1 MSTNPATKSFEDGS
15 SRPKSGLIVVFYM
28 LTFIM
33 GGLFLFAGGKMGL
46 AMDVT
51 ASTFYLVVTVLFYVL
66 SRGAHDRL

>member
-1 MSTNPATKSFEDGS
+1 MSTNPATKSVEDGS
-15 SRPKSGLIVVFYM
+15 SRPKGGLIVVFYM

-46 AMDVT
+46 AIDVT
-51 ASTFYLVVTVLFYVL
+51 AATFYLVVTVLFYVL